1 MFNLLMSG
9 AGWKPHHDTFSR
21 GRVLEYTAEN
31 LRQRFM
37 ADRFLDLEAVTNLP
51 TLFAAETWQGSEDP
65 ARVGRLTR
73 VRLAGD
79 EYQLDYMFDPYVP
92 PIPNS
97 VLSGLAH
104 SLKID
109 QYEFTRTHWAIKEAD
124 LFEVLLKSGLGKR
137 HKPKIFELSDLSV
150 DSELVAVMMPFDVRF
165 DPVYLALQD
174 AAASVGMKCR
184 RADDIWVH
192 DHIIQDVVS
201 LICMASVV
209 VCDLTG
215 RNANV
220 FYEMG
225 IAHALGK
232 DVIMITQA
240 AADVPFDVSHIRHIR
255 YLANG
260 EGISVLANDVIRR
273 LEGLKAR
280 R

>member
-21 GRVLEYTAEN
+21 GRIFEYTVDHLA
-31 LRQRFM
+31 QRFKP
-37 ADRFLDLEAVTNLP
+37 DGLLDLEAVTNIP
-51 TLFAAETWQGSEDP
+51 TLFAAETWQGAEDP

-79 EYQLDYMFDPYVP
+79 DYQLDYVFDPDIP

-97 VLSGLAH
+97 VLTGLAH
-104 SLKID
+104 SLNIEK
-109 QYEFTRTHWAIKEAD
+109 YEFTRTHWAVKEAD
-124 LFEVLLKSGLGKR
+124 LFEVLLKADLGKR
-137 HKPKIFELSDLSV
+137 HKPKVFELSDVSV
-150 DSELVAVMMPFDVRF
+150 DSDLVAIMMPFDGRF
-165 DPVYLALQD
+165 DPVYLALQG

-260 EGISVLANDVIRR
+260 EGMSVLTNDVIRR